1 MWHKRLL
8 LYPSARD
15 LTYWVCATPDG
26 DVYEEG
32 LIEADPE
39 NWAIRSYG
47 LAGFSDR
54 PQDQHH
60 EVYDFEPPFLLDDI
74 RKWMDTAKAESKR
87 LLREKGEE
95 LVSSFNRFL
104 LAGKWLDMDNG
115 FKDADDVPFR
125 RLPGKTPSSSGP
137 KPGGSAPADGLD
149 VKVWVSL
156 EKTDHCN
163 PGDVIADADVK
174 SAVGDRG
181 VAMISSS
188 QFFVVQVDDAGHQ
201 KFFKEVAVR
210 MIGDWRDSEL
220 VDTEVDAR
228 VLPINNQTGRV
239 EKRHRRWRLVADA
252 VTEESFDD
260 WPLEDTIRTADWLV
274 QTIARSDRGPID
286 HVEFYLSKNPYQP
299 SDRSQ
304 FELRCLAEILEVA
317 STYDQLS
324 LASLACFETLAR
336 RWQMILDAH
345 ARNPLAPN
353 YEASEYYSGSRRG
366 RHGIAPSLSAHV
378 ARVMKDESEIEKQ
391 RSKARE
397 PGDGKGGNRKEHK

>member
-1 MWHKRLL
+1 L

-15 LTYWVCATPDG
+15 LTFWICATPDG

-47 LAGFSDR
+47 LAALSDQ
-54 PQDQHH
+54 PQDSSQ
-60 EVYDFEPPFLLDDI
+60 EVYDFEPVPLLDDI
-74 RKWMDTAKAESKR
+74 KKWMEAAKAESKR
-87 LLREKGEE
+87 LLRVKGEE
-95 LVSSFNRFL
+95 LESSLNRFL
-104 LAGKWLDMDNG
+104 LTSAGGSSKWLDMDNG
-115 FKDADDVPFR
+115 YKDADAVPGR
-125 RLPGKTPSSSGP
+125 RLPGKGPSSGP
-137 KPGGSAPADGLD
+137 RAGASAPVDGLD
-149 VKVWVSL
+149 AKVWVCL
-156 EKTDHCN
+156 EKTDHSN

-188 QFFVVQVDDAGHQ
+188 QFFVLQVDDARHSKHLKRAASQ
-201 KFFKEVAVR
+201 
-210 MIGDWRDSEL
+210 MTGDWRDAEV
-220 VDTEVDAR
+220 VDSDVDAR
-228 VLPINNQTGRV
+228 VLPIEYQTGRV

-260 WPLEDTIRTADWLV
+260 WPLEDSVRTVDWLV

-317 STYDQLS
+317 GTYDQLN

-353 YEASEYYSGSRRG
+353 YEASLRAS
-366 RHGIAPSLSAHV
+366 APMWLV
-378 ARVMKDESEIEKQ
+378 
-391 RSKARE
+391 
-397 PGDGKGGNRKEHK
+397 

>member
-1 MWHKRLL
+1 M
-8 LYPSARD
+8 
-15 LTYWVCATPDG
+15 
-26 DVYEEG
+26 
-32 LIEADPE
+32 
-39 NWAIRSYG
+39 
-47 LAGFSDR
+47 
-54 PQDQHH
+54 
-60 EVYDFEPPFLLDDI
+60 EV
-74 RKWMDTAKAESKR
+74 AKAESSR
-87 LLREKGEE
+87 LLGVKGEE
-95 LVSSFNRFL
+95 LEAPFKRFL
-104 LAGKWLDMDNG
+104 LSGKWLDMDKG
-115 FKDADDVPFR
+115 FKEADAVPGR
-125 RLPGKTPSSSGP
+125 RLPGKTPSGAGAKAKADVP
-137 KPGGSAPADGLD
+137 VDGLD
-149 VKVWVSL
+149 DKVWVSL

-163 PGDVIADADVK
+163 PGDVITDADVK

-188 QFFVVQVDDAGHQ
+188 QFFVMQVDDAGHL
-201 KFFKEVAVR
+201 KFLKEIAAR
-210 MIGDWRDSEL
+210 MTGDWRDSEL
-220 VDTEVDAR
+220 VDSDVDAR
-228 VLPINNQTGRV
+228 VLPINYQTGRV

-252 VTEESFDD
+252 ITEESFDD
-260 WPLEDTIRTADWLV
+260 WPLEDSVRTVDWLV

-286 HVEFYLSKNPYQP
+286 HVKFYLSKNPYQP

-304 FELRCLAEILEVA
+304 FELRCLAEIIEVA
-317 STYDQLS
+317 GTYDQLN

-397 PGDGKGGNRKEHK
+397 TGDGKGDHRKDKK